1 MLSKTPL
8 RFILSRDV
16 NYQDLCFQRSVSSF
30 ISKKRQNEIKARKII
45 ENRRS
50 KKVQPGE
57 DEDLPVYTFA
67 NTNKNPTSNIYA
79 WGMACFGALGNPEF
93 IVPPK
98 KTLQPLTSVHHP
110 VRVSRMELQ
119 RVKDVACGY
128 GYSVFAAKNKGSHL
142 FGTGINNQGQIGYHE
157 ERPGHPLEVLIA
169 PVPIKVNTST
179 ILEKY
184 SEPIL
189 ILSSVII
196 FTYLA
201 WHQLHNL

>member
-1 MLSKTPL
+1 MFSKTPL
-8 RFILSRDV
+8 RFILSRDF

-30 ISKKRQNEIKARKII
+30 ISKKRQNEIKERKII

-93 IVPPK
+93 IHPAK
-98 KTLQPLTSVHHP
+98 KTLKPLTSCHHP
-110 VRVSRMELQ
+110 IRVSRMELK

-128 GYSVFAAKNKGSHL
+128 GYSIFAAKSQGSHL

-169 PVPIKVNTST
+169 PSPIKVYIHLLFKRN
-179 ILEKY
+179 IQKL
-184 SEPIL
+184 
-189 ILSSVII
+189 
-196 FTYLA
+196 F
-201 WHQLHNL
+201 QF